1 MQVILRASLLLSLCA
16 VAVGQ
21 SDRQAIEHYEAN
33 FEKYLGTDITLM
45 VSEADRLDKG
55 EHGDV
60 SIFRIYTLGQRDSGF
75 AYAVVPRS
83 ETASFVRRYA
93 FRDYNTRPLRGTFMS
108 RPNGTFYI
116 SFRGAKYP
124 ENPASGTASSAP
136 AAAKPE
142 AVRPP
147 VFDDSP
153 MQSFSYDGKRLIE
166 ATIIEITPDKVRL
179 IDKHDVSVE
188 VPLDRAIKMP
198 DLRMKAK
205 DAMEA
210 AMAQVQTD

>member
-1 MQVILRASLLLSLCA
+1 
-16 VAVGQ
+16 
-21 SDRQAIEHYEAN
+21 
-33 FEKYLGTDITLM
+33 
-45 VSEADRLDKG
+45 
-55 EHGDV
+55 
-60 SIFRIYTLGQRDSGF
+60 
-75 AYAVVPRS
+75 
-83 ETASFVRRYA
+83 
-93 FRDYNTRPLRGTFMS
+93 
-108 RPNGTFYI
+108 
-116 SFRGAKYP
+116 
-124 ENPASGTASSAP
+124 
-136 AAAKPE
+136 
-142 AVRPP
+142 
-147 VFDDSP
+147 